1 MQRDVQTLARKP
13 LGVIVHDLLVCV
25 LSDNIYSIR
34 CIHFKKKISQFK
46 EKINKQNG
54 TAPSNAT
61 TRKKFRFP

>member
-1 MQRDVQTLARKP
+1 MQKHVQMLPKKP
-13 LGVIVHDLLVCV
+13 LGVIVHDFLVCV
-25 LSDNIYSIR
+25 LSDNIYSIG